1 MAIGGQFM
9 QKVRIYLDYRC
20 FPLWIYDD
28 NGDFVD
34 NDLPKE
40 LSEDKEVDDAFVEIQ
55 NVYDSLF
62 LDNSTEFRYIGFSN
76 EADKEKFIKMIDDAV
91 NLITSKLGDS
101 YIIEK
106 EIDV

>member
-1 MAIGGQFM
+1 MKKI
-9 QKVRIYLDYRC
+9 KIYLDYRC

-28 NGDFVD
+28 NEDLVD

-62 LDNSTEFRYIGFSN
+62 LDNSTEFRYIGFINDS
-76 EADKEKFIKMIDDAV
+76 DKDKFIEMIDDAV
-91 NLITSKLGDS
+91 SLIESKLGDA
-101 YIIEK
+101 YVIEK
-106 EIDV
+106 KIDV